1 VALSTADITRI
12 KAELGWNVLTVGAE
26 PFIGVAAIFS
36 QVIQPYMTAGASTTT
51 SSTVTAATTP
61 TPATLVL
68 TDPTGFSAGDRVFVD
83 VDDLQ
88 ESGTIRSLSGSNLG
102 VLLRLAHTGTYP
114 VTVDGGEGIVRE
126 ILKNIRDVKRE
137 LAQTFGEGAIK
148 QVDEVSFYSTR
159 DRTMFGN
166 LGDQLK
172 YWRRELSQILTNG
185 QGINMW
191 ERALASA
198 QRLSVY

>member
-1 VALSTADITRI
+1 MALSTADITRI

-36 QVIQPYMTAGASTTT
+36 QVIQPFMTAGATTTT
-51 SSTVTAATTP
+51 SSAVTASSTP
-61 TPATLVL
+61 APATLVL

-137 LAQTFGEGAIK
+137 LGQTFGEGAIK
-148 QVDEVSFYSTR
+148 QVDELGFYATR

-166 LGDQLK
+166 IGDQLK

-191 ERALASA
+191 ERALASS

>member
-1 VALSTADITRI
+1 MALSTADITRI

-36 QVIQPYMTAGASTTT
+36 QVIQPFMTSGATTTT
-51 SSTVTAATTP
+51 SSAVTASSTP
-61 TPATLVL
+61 APATLVL

-137 LAQTFGEGAIK
+137 LGQTFGEGAIK
-148 QVDEVSFYSTR
+148 QVDELGFYATR

-166 LGDQLK
+166 IGDQLK

-191 ERALASA
+191 ERALASS

>member
-1 VALSTADITRI
+1 MALSTADITRI

-36 QVIQPYMTAGASTTT
+36 QVIQPFMTAGATTTT
-51 SSTVTAATTP
+51 SSTVVASSTP

-137 LAQTFGEGAIK
+137 LGQTFGEGAIK
-148 QVDEVSFYSTR
+148 QVDEIGFYATR

-166 LGDQLK
+166 IGDQLK

-191 ERALASA
+191 ERALASS